1 MPGGGGISSIYKS
14 YLSTAHDACV
24 VFARILLL
32 SQFQTVRAAAGT
44 ELTGKFLRHQLLKAP
59 AIHLEMVE
67 LGRSPREERIRFV
80 KQKIGHCLPEYIVL
94 ILRDKQAVAVPAHPE
109 GDAVSLCPAI
119 RDLCLYQ
126 TRAGNDGLEKQFQVP
141 DAKGLLFDFPHAPF
155 FKTRYS
161 GIIRSFSI
169 RNVRAVGWFSSMS

>member
-1 MPGGGGISSIYKS
+1 M
-14 YLSTAHDACV
+14 
-24 VFARILLL
+24 L

-44 ELTGKFLRHQLLKAP
+44 ELTGELLRHQLLKAP
-59 AIHLEMVE
+59 AIDLEMVE
-67 LGRSPREERIRFV
+67 LGRSLREERIRLV

-94 ILRDKQAVAVPAHPE
+94 LLRDEQAIAVPAHPE
-109 GDAVSLCPAI
+109 GDAVSLCPAV
-119 RDLCLYQ
+119 RDFCLYQ
-126 TRAGNDGLEKQFQVP
+126 ARAGNDGLEEQIQVP

-169 RNVRAVGWFSSMS
+169 RNVCAVGWFSSKS